1 MLYTPIFGDS
11 REEIENFGLYYE
23 GGGGLFDLRG
33 GPSVVLEIF
42 GKVLKISD
50 FFGNFENFEILE
62 NYEF

>member
-1 MLYTPIFGDS
+1 VKKLKIL
-11 REEIENFGLYYE
+11 GLYYE
-23 GGGGLFDLRG
+23 GGGGLFDLRS